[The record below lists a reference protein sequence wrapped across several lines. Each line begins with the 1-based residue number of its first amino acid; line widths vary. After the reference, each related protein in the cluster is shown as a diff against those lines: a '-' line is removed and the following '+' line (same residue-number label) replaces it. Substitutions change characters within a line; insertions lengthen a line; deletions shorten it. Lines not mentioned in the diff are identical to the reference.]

1 MIRILAR
8 LSARLMGLRPILC
21 ANDCFAKRTFLSII
35 KPTPDWKDGAARPP
49 QAGRSE
55 SVVLES
61 GFANKSGSKKTDI
74 LCLLFYNHVVNAVKV
89 CLVVVFNRDGALVEA
104 ALHLNLCSQHVAE
117 FLLDCDV
124 VGVAGVFCHLW
135 SLY

>member
-1 MIRILAR
+1 
-8 LSARLMGLRPILC
+8 MGLRPILC

-61 GFANKSGSKKTDI
+61 GFANKSGSIK
-74 LCLLFYNHVVNAVKV
+74 
-89 CLVVVFNRDGALVEA
+89 NRYFMLTFLQSRCKCGQDLPG
-104 ALHLNLCSQHVAE
+104 CSIQ
-117 FLLDCDV
+117 
-124 VGVAGVFCHLW
+124 
-135 SLY
+135 S